1 MSNVDLPN
9 RGVSSIIGIILLVA
23 ITVIIGGVTASFVM
37 DISNPL
43 HEPSMAAVDASETT
57 FSETEDCDNAPV
69 EKAVIVTL
77 TNYQQADRI
86 YVIVHSE
93 GGETLKTV
101 WDDPDVGDVGTSIL
115 LANDNFEG
123 DGESPDKFGSMD
135 FIDIGKDSGDDIS
148 YCPGDEATFEF
159 YAESDGQKTI
169 LQRLTI

>member
-1 MSNVDLPN
+1 MSNVDYAD
-9 RGVSSIIGIILLVA
+9 RGVSTVIGVILLIA
-23 ITVIIGGVTASFVM
+23 ITVIIGSVTALFVI

-43 HEPSMAAVDASETT
+43 HEPSLAAVDASETT
-57 FSETEDCDNAPV
+57 FSVGEDCPTSTE

-77 TNYQQADRI
+77 INYQHADRI

-101 WDDPDVGDVGTSIL
+101 WEDPSEEDVGTSIFI
-115 LANDNFEG
+115 ANDAYNQLDIEFDE
-123 DGESPDKFGSMD
+123 DEFV
-135 FIDIGKDSGDDIS
+135 DIGGSNDWTL
-148 YCPGDEATFEF
+148 CPNDEVTFEF